1 MFLELYEEKRS
12 VNELPALLD
21 IGTCGLHTIHG
32 SLKNVEKASE
42 RDIVKVLKSWSKS
55 IMDSPVRRKT
65 LKKSKESLSLMFIYC
80 HIVKI
85 ICVVRLKYSQH
96 SIHFLTFNEA
106 ALSKATSR
114 RRGRELFG
122 GKKAVD
128 DPLAQAKMKFL
139 ELLSF
144 KPNEF

>member
-1 MFLELYEEKRS
+1 MELYEEKRS

-114 RRGRELFG
+114 RRGES
-122 GKKAVD
+122 
-128 DPLAQAKMKFL
+128 FL
-139 ELLSF
+139 VE
-144 KPNEF
+144 KRQ